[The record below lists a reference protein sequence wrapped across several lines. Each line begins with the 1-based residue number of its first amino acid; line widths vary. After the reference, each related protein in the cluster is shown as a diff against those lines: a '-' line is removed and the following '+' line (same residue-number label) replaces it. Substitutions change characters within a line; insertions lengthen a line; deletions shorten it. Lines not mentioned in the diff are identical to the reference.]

1 MLYFSSCTTEK
12 VWGGLSC
19 PTHEMQSFPANDR
32 CGLRC
37 EFPTRAAETLRDTPD
52 ETCLRRRSNRWKSG
66 NVTFQDWTYCAFFLI
81 PTRVQDVLRSW
92 LILFSCKYAY
102 LFLPAMLCFSCI
114 VCERVCFINSICL
127 RVMLCMFF
135 FGFCLFFMP
144 YQFFS
149 HFILL
154 AIPRSGA
161 RKVSSLRRSYVL
173 RWCPKRGLSCFWWL
187 RQLRPAEPRSAYVCH
202 RLCDIERIDKAD

>member
-92 LILFSCKYAY
+92 LILLIIFMY
-102 LFLPAMLCFSCI
+102 
-114 VCERVCFINSICL
+114 VCVSVFARDA
-127 RVMLCMFF
+127 
-135 FGFCLFFMP
+135 LFFL
-144 YQFFS
+144 YRVWESVFHQFNLS
-149 HFILL
+149 TCN
-154 AIPRSGA
+154 AM
-161 RKVSSLRRSYVL
+161 YVL
-173 RWCPKRGLSCFWWL
+173 FWFL
-187 RQLRPAEPRSAYVCH
+187 FVFHAVP
-202 RLCDIERIDKAD
+202 IF